1 MIVSIVV
8 AAAENGVIGKGNRLP
23 WHLPA
28 DLKFFKQL
36 TTGHTIIMGR
46 NTHLSIGKPLP
57 KRRNIVLSTTGAK
70 FEGCETFTSLEA
82 ALAAC
87 AGETEVF
94 IIGGGKVYQQAFE
107 AHLVHRIYMTK
118 VHHHLDGDTHFQFPN
133 PQEWDI
139 LSMERFEEDDDHAW
153 PFSFIQLQRK
163 P

>member
-28 DLKFFKQL
+28 DLKFFKGL

-46 NTHLSIGKPLP
+46 NTHEAIGRALP
-57 KRRNIVLSTTGAK
+57 KRRNIVLSSKGLK
-70 FEGCETFTSLEA
+70 FAGCETFKSLEA

-87 AGETEVF
+87 AGEEEVF
-94 IIGGGKVYQQAFE
+94 IIGGGQVYEEAF
-107 AHLVHRIYMTK
+107 AKGVVHRIYMTK
-118 VHHHLDGDTHFQFPN
+118 VHHHLDGDTHFHIPN
-133 PQEWDI
+133 PQDWDI
-139 LSMERFEEDDDHAW
+139 VSMERFEEDDDHAW
-153 PFSFIQLQRK
+153 PFSFVRLDHK